1 MLGWRPVSQR
11 WTIPV
16 LAVTLVVG
24 CNNDEAPPPTT
35 EASPPADAE
44 EAKTEADPS
53 APAAPPTDSA
63 APAASPAP
71 VRRPLAAGARTPL
84 IGHVAL
90 ASLDRLVSKT
100 RTQLVPGPLALM
112 VTSDA
117 LRSALLDKADDD
129 RGRAAVQ
136 HFDMAQPLVCGVA
149 DPLQFEEPVGCVL
162 GYEGGVAQFSADLAI
177 DHAVAPADGHAA
189 HLRSSEGH
197 DFYVDERDGLLVLTS
212 DPTLYAAAGDALL
225 ALATAPAGR
234 DLELV
239 LYPGSMMALY
249 GPIIRDELS
258 QVAAGTRTG
267 SELRTRLEE
276 RAWGEVRKRLSSME
290 VTLDEED
297 ESVFETWLTRLD
309 ATTAEDAKEALEVL
323 DRFAPYAEQI
333 DAIGLGF
340 ELEPDG
346 LVFSGWYDTVPGSA
360 LQATLLAGPKLDDDW
375 VSLLPESSFT
385 LGASVDSDEALP
397 DLGIPKIAGEEDVE
411 QELTELAIEALGE
424 LYEAQTGNP
433 RSAIEPDLRAFLE
446 EREEL
451 YGPRSAWSIFD
462 DPAGPGAL
470 VVILENL
477 PGKSGRAG
485 WKHWSER
492 FSAERILGKELVEYV
507 TWEHVPAAFDV
518 DGTPV
523 DRWTLR
529 LTPKVAEAMKDE
541 LFLSKAGTWLVEH
554 GGLEVHIDRV
564 EKDGRTSF
572 VFAPMGAEAFVRSA
586 LAAQG
591 GGSPAAG
598 LSAIMARGP
607 HPVSLWGL
615 NIKKV
620 VEVAREAAGK
630 DAPEAL
636 KTAAVGTDLSDVYG
650 VSYLRKDGGAAEL
663 VISQRL
669 IDQLRAAAMK

>member
-1 MLGWRPVSQR
+1 MLQR
-11 WTIPV
+11 WTIPA
-16 LAVTLVVG
+16 LAVTLVIG
-24 CNNDEAPPPTT
+24 CKKDEAPPPSDAASEPAGAE
-35 EASPPADAE
+35 EAAKADAE
-44 EAKTEADPS
+44 PEESAASAQTPKPTVAAS
-53 APAAPPTDSA
+53 AP
-63 APAASPAP
+63 
-71 VRRPLAAGARTPL
+71 VHRPLAAGARKPL

-100 RTQLVPGPLALM
+100 RTQLVPGPLSLM

-117 LRSALLDKADDD
+117 LRSALLDKADDEQ
-129 RGRAAVQ
+129 GRAAMQ
-136 HFDMAQPLVCGVA
+136 HFDMSRPVVCGVA
-149 DPLQFEEPVGCVL
+149 DPLQFDEPVGCVL
-162 GYEGGVAQFSADLAI
+162 GYEGGATQFSADMAI

-189 HLRSSEGH
+189 HLRSDEGK
-197 DFYVDERDGLLVLTS
+197 DFYVDERDGFLVLTS

-225 ALATAPAGR
+225 ALAAAPPGR

-239 LYPGSMMALY
+239 LYPGSMVELY
-249 GPIIRDELS
+249 GPIIRDELA
-258 QVAAGTRTG
+258 QVASGTRTG

-290 VTLDEED
+290 VTLDED
-297 ESVFETWLTRLD
+297 DQSVFEKWLARLD

-323 DRFAPYAEQI
+323 DQFAPYAEQL
-333 DAIGLGF
+333 DAVGMGF

-346 LVFSGWYDTVPGSA
+346 LVFSAWYDAVPGSA

-375 VSLLPESSFT
+375 VALLPESSFT

-397 DLGIPKIAGEEDVE
+397 SLGAPAIAGEDDVDE
-411 QELTELAIEALGE
+411 ELTELVIETLGE

-433 RSAIEPDLRAFLE
+433 SSAIEPDIRAFLE

-451 YGPRSAWSIFD
+451 YGPRSGWSIFD

-470 VVILENL
+470 VVILENV
-477 PGKSGRAG
+477 PGKSGREG
-485 WKHWSER
+485 WTRWAER

-507 TWEHVPAAFDV
+507 TWEHASAAFEV

-529 LTPKVAEAMKDE
+529 LTPKVAEEMKDE
-541 LFLSKAGTWLVEH
+541 LFLAEAGTWLVEH
-554 GGLEVHIDRV
+554 GGLEVHVDRV

-572 VFAPMGAEAFVRSA
+572 VLAPMGSESFVRTA

-598 LSAIMARGP
+598 LSVIMARGP

-615 NIKKV
+615 DLKKIV
-620 VEVAREAAGK
+620 DAARDAAGEEV
-630 DAPEAL
+630 PEAL
-636 KTAAVGTDLSDVYG
+636 KTAAVGTDLSDIYG
-650 VSYLRKDGGAAEL
+650 VSYLREDGGAAEL

-669 IDQLRAAAMK
+669 IDQLKAAAMK